1 MERRQAAYS
10 LSLFRCST
18 EVLELYCPGGILS
31 YSVLV
36 RLRMGSGSD
45 VLLPLQM
52 LEFSVCTFE
61 AGKKVAQNVL
71 PLQMGLSV
79 PYLVD

>member
-1 MERRQAAYS
+1 
-10 LSLFRCST
+10 
-18 EVLELYCPGGILS
+18 
-31 YSVLV
+31 
-36 RLRMGSGSD
+36 MGSGSD

-52 LEFSVCTFE
+52 LEFSVCTCE